1 MSSMQVSCLNKSR
14 VFHVSCF
21 RSFRLQVLL
30 GAGYSTPADMWSLA
44 CMVFELVTGDLLFDP
59 RSGKD
64 YERCAWVTRSPLGLV
79 EVTCRP
85 ITRCKAIPSWPPA
98 HYYQK

>member
-1 MSSMQVSCLNKSR
+1 M
-14 VFHVSCF
+14 
-21 RSFRLQVLL
+21 

-64 YERCAWVTRSPLGLV
+64 YERCVCAWVL
-79 EVTCRP
+79 
-85 ITRCKAIPSWPPA
+85 A
-98 HYYQK
+98 

>member
-1 MSSMQVSCLNKSR
+1 M
-14 VFHVSCF
+14 
-21 RSFRLQVLL
+21 

-64 YERCAWVTRSPLGLV
+64 YERCVAEPRIA
-79 EVTCRP
+79 RN
-85 ITRCKAIPSWPPA
+85 KASQP
-98 HYYQK
+98 